1 VKPPKGLCFLFG
13 GAFLF
18 QLLHF
23 GRRALNLNKI
33 QHIPVLTK
41 KILKGDF
48 GMKKLTFLLAIG
60 YVLVFSAP
68 LVWGQVTAHTPSGYN
83 DILEGYGLKLADPQK
98 CPLNFVAVSEGKNV
112 FGTTA
117 IAYTPAQYNDMLE
130 CYGKK
135 LTDPQKCPL
144 NFVTVSEGKY
154 IFGTTAM
161 AYSPEDYR
169 GMLEAYGVK
178 TSK

>member
-1 VKPPKGLCFLFG
+1 MVSLW
-13 GAFLF
+13 
-18 QLLHF
+18 
-23 GRRALNLNKI
+23 RRL
-33 QHIPVLTK
+33 PVSASKFSAQSLKFKQDSKYLVVTK
-41 KILKGDF
+41 KLLKGDF
-48 GMKKLTFLLAIG
+48 RMKKLTFLLAIG

-83 DILEGYGLKLADPQK
+83 DILEGYGLKLTDPQK
-98 CPLNFVAVSEGKNV
+98 CPLNFVTVSEGKNV
-112 FGTTA
+112 FGTMA
-117 IAYTPAQYNDMLE
+117 MAYTPAQYNDMLE

-144 NFVTVSEGKY
+144 NFVTVSDGKY
-154 IFGTTAM
+154 IFGTTVM
-161 AYSPEDYR
+161 AYTSDDYR